1 MKKFKWMI
9 PLFGLLLTAACG
21 YHLEGGGYLNQDVT
35 RVAVNVFENRSSE
48 TGAGIIFTN
57 ALVEEIIR
65 KTDTRVVDDAM
76 ADFVIDA
83 QINAITFSTL
93 SRSTTD
99 NVTERR
105 VTAVVDLKIKD
116 KNNDVVWSVKGFSSD
131 DEYEVSN
138 DAAVDDANRVEA
150 IEEIA
155 RRSAE
160 QLVSKMVSNF

>member
-1 MKKFKWMI
+1 M
-9 PLFGLLLTAACG
+9 GLLLTASCG

-35 RVAVNVFENRSSE
+35 RVAVKVFENKSSE

-138 DAAVDDANRVEA
+138 DTAVDDANRVEA